1 MTETSR
7 QSAAVTSTSSRAVPP
22 VADVSWKVAE
32 LAQCDARGDHA
43 RAVHLLADWT
53 AQGDV
58 DAMTELGKRLLVG
71 FQAPF
76 EPQQGTELI
85 IKAANLGGAAAASQ
99 LAVLAAIGMHIDQ
112 SWQTALAAIVFSAE
126 LGWPK
131 ARGQLRVLS
140 ADRDLAAQDLHAENP
155 DPKLWRRLADAI
167 DLNRWHQPS
176 PGVNLCESPVVRHLP
191 GLVSRDVCQWMIEH
205 ARPRLTRAL
214 VYDAVEDKSTAN
226 QTRTNT
232 VALFNVTN
240 SDLVSV
246 LIQVQICAN
255 TGASFRQLEPLSVLH
270 YEVGEQIIEHF
281 DFVDPDAPTF
291 NQQVAEYGQ
300 RRITF
305 LLYLNE
311 DYTGGETEL
320 PKLGISHKGQLGGG
334 FFFVNIQGNDEPD
347 LRTLH
352 AGRPPI
358 RGEKWVVSQ
367 WVRSRATF

>member
-1 MTETSR
+1 MSETS
-7 QSAAVTSTSSRAVPP
+7 QAAATARAGVVPP
-22 VADVSWKVAE
+22 GAQAAWKVAE
-32 LAQCDARGDHA
+32 LAQCEARGDHE
-43 RAVHLLADWT
+43 RAVYLLADW
-53 AQGDV
+53 ARQGDV

-76 EPQQGTELI
+76 SPREGTELI
-85 IKAANLGGAAAASQ
+85 IKAANLGGAAAAAQ
-99 LAVLAAIGMHIDQ
+99 LAVLAAIGMHVPQ
-112 SWQTALAAIVFSAE
+112 SWQTALAAIVFAAE
-126 LGWPK
+126 LGSPR
-131 ARGQLRVLS
+131 ARGQLRVL
-140 ADRDLAAQDLHAENP
+140 ATDRELAARDLDTESP
-155 DPKLWRRLADAI
+155 DPKLWRRLADTI
-167 DLNRWHQPS
+167 DLKRWHQPS
-176 PGVNLCESPVVRHLP
+176 PGVTLCESPVVRHIPNLIP
-191 GLVSRDVCQWMIEH
+191 THVCAWMIEH

-232 VALFNVTN
+232 VALFNTTN

-255 TGASFRQLEPLSVLH
+255 TGVSFRQLEPLSVLH
-270 YEVGEQIIEHF
+270 YDVGEQIIEHF

-291 NQQVAEYGQ
+291 DQQVAEYGQ
-300 RRITF
+300 RILTF

-311 DYTGGETEL
+311 DYTGGETEM
-320 PKLGISHKGQLGGG
+320 PKIGISHKGQLGGG
-334 FFFVNIQGNDEPD
+334 FYFVNIQGNDEPD

>member
-1 MTETSR
+1 MSETSR
-7 QSAAVTSTSSRAVPP
+7 QAAAATGAGAPVVPP
-22 VADVSWKVAE
+22 GVQVSWKVAE
-32 LAQCDARGDHA
+32 VAECDARGDHE
-43 RAVHLLADWT
+43 RAVRLLADWT
-53 AQGDV
+53 QQGDV

-76 EPQQGTELI
+76 EPRQGTELI
-85 IKAANLGGAAAASQ
+85 IKAANLGGAAAAGQ
-99 LAVLAAIGMHIDQ
+99 LAVLAAIGMHIPQ

-140 ADRDLAAQDLHAENP
+140 ADRELATHDVHAENP
-155 DPKLWRRLADAI
+155 DPKLWRRLADTI

-176 PGVNLCESPVVRHLP
+176 PGVNLCESPLVRHLP

-255 TGASFRQLEPLSVLH
+255 TGVSFRQLEPLSVLH
-270 YEVGEQIIEHF
+270 YDVGEQIIEHF

-291 NQQVAEYGQ
+291 DQQVAEYGQ
-300 RRITF
+300 RKITF

-311 DYTGGETEL
+311 DYTGGETEM
-320 PKLGISHKGQLGGG
+320 PKIGISHKGQLGGG
-334 FFFVNIQGNDEPD
+334 FFFVNIRGNDEPD

>member
-1 MTETSR
+1 MSETSR
-7 QSAAVTSTSSRAVPP
+7 QTAAATSAVPP
-22 VADVSWKVAE
+22 GAQMSWKVAE
-32 LAQCDARGDHA
+32 VAQCDARGDHE
-43 RAVHLLADWT
+43 RAASLLADW
-53 AQGDV
+53 ARQGDV

-71 FQAPF
+71 FRAPF
-76 EPQQGTELI
+76 RPDEGTDLI
-85 IKAANLGGAAAASQ
+85 IKAANLGGAAAAAQ
-99 LAVLAAIGMHIDQ
+99 LAVLAAIGMHVKQ
-112 SWQTALAAIVFSAE
+112 SWSTALAAAVFSAE
-126 LGWPK
+126 LGSHR

-140 ADRDLAAQDLHAENP
+140 SDRELAAQDLHTETP
-155 DPKLWRRLADAI
+155 DPKLWRRLADTI
-167 DLNRWHQPS
+167 DLKRWHEPS
-176 PGVNLCESPVVRHLP
+176 PGVSLCESPLVRHLP
-191 GLVSRDVCQWMIEH
+191 GLIPRHVCEWMIEH

-246 LIQVQICAN
+246 LIQVQMCAN
-255 TGASFRQLEPLSVLH
+255 TGVSFRQLEPLSVLH
-270 YEVGEQIIEHF
+270 YDVGEQIIEHF

-291 NQQVAEYGQ
+291 DQQVAEYGQ
-300 RRITF
+300 RMITF

-320 PKLGISHKGQLGGG
+320 PKIGISHKGQLGGG
-334 FFFVNIQGNDEPD
+334 FYFVNIRGNDEPD

>member
-1 MTETSR
+1 MSDASR
-7 QSAAVTSTSSRAVPP
+7 QAAANGAGAGV
-22 VADVSWKVAE
+22 VAPGAPASWTVAE
-32 LAQCDARGDHA
+32 VAQCDARGDHA
-43 RAVHLLADWT
+43 RAVTLLAEGT
-53 AQGDV
+53 ARGDV

-71 FQAPF
+71 YQAPF
-76 EPQQGTELI
+76 SPGQGTELI
-85 IKAANLGGAAAASQ
+85 IKAANSGGAAAAAQ
-99 LAVLAAIGMHIDQ
+99 LAVLSAIGMHVPQ

-126 LGWPK
+126 LGSPS
-131 ARGQLRVLS
+131 ARGQLCVLS
-140 ADRDLAAQDLHAENP
+140 ADRELAAHALRAENS
-155 DPKLWRRLADAI
+155 DPTLWRRLAGAI

-176 PGVNLCESPVVRHLP
+176 PGVNLCESPLVRHVP
-191 GLVSRDVCQWMIEH
+191 GLVSAEVCQWMIER

-232 VALFNVTN
+232 VALFNTTN

-246 LIQVQICAN
+246 LIQVQMCAN
-255 TGASFRQLEPLSVLH
+255 TGVSFRQLEPLSVLH
-270 YEVGEQIIEHF
+270 YDVGEQIIEHY

-291 NQQVAEYGQ
+291 DQQVAEYGQ
-300 RRITF
+300 RILTF

-311 DYTGGETEL
+311 DYAGGETEL
-320 PKLGISHKGQLGGG
+320 PKIGIAHKGRLGGG
-334 FFFVNIQGNDEPD
+334 FFFVNIRGNDEPD

-358 RGEKWVVSQ
+358 RGEKWVISQ

>member
-1 MTETSR
+1 VAE
-7 QSAAVTSTSSRAVPP
+7 AAQHDARADHERAV
-22 VADVSWKVAE
+22 K
-32 LAQCDARGDHA
+32 
-43 RAVHLLADWT
+43 LLAEGVQ
-53 AQGDV
+53 QGDV
-58 DAMTELGKRLLVG
+58 EAMTELGKRLLVG
-71 FQAPF
+71 YQAPF
-76 EPQQGTELI
+76 SPDEGTQLI
-85 IKAANLGGAAAASQ
+85 IKAANLGGGAAAAQ
-99 LAVLAAIGMHIDQ
+99 LAVLAAIGMHVKQ

-126 LGWPK
+126 LGWLR

-140 ADRDLAAQDLHAENP
+140 ADRELAAQDLHADNP
-155 DPKLWRRLADAI
+155 DPTLWRRLANTI

-176 PGVNLCESPVVRHLP
+176 SSGVTLCESPLVRHLP
-191 GLVSRDVCQWMIEH
+191 SLVSREVCQWMIER

-232 VALFNVTN
+232 VALFNTTN
-240 SDLVSV
+240 ADLVSV

-255 TGASFRQLEPLSVLH
+255 TGVSFRQLEPLSVLH
-270 YEVGEQIIEHF
+270 YDIGEQIIEHF

-291 NQQVAEYGQ
+291 DQQVAEYGQ
-300 RRITF
+300 RKITF
-305 LLYLNE
+305 LLYLND

-320 PKLGISHKGQLGGG
+320 PKIGVAHKGNLGGG
-334 FFFVNIQGNDEPD
+334 LYFVNIRGNDEPD

>member
-1 MTETSR
+1 MSETSR
-7 QSAAVTSTSSRAVPP
+7 QAAAATGAGAPVVPP
-22 VADVSWKVAE
+22 GVEVSRKVAE
-32 LAQCDARGDHA
+32 VAECDARGDHE
-43 RAVHLLADWT
+43 RAVRLLADWT
-53 AQGDV
+53 QQGDV

-76 EPQQGTELI
+76 EPRQGTELI
-85 IKAANLGGAAAASQ
+85 IKAANLGGAAAAGQ
-99 LAVLAAIGMHIDQ
+99 LAVLAAIGMHIEQ

-140 ADRDLAAQDLHAENP
+140 ADRELAAHDLHAENP
-155 DPKLWRRLADAI
+155 DRKLWRRLADTI

-176 PGVNLCESPVVRHLP
+176 PGVNLCESPLVRHLP

-255 TGASFRQLEPLSVLH
+255 TGVSFRQLEPLSVLH
-270 YEVGEQIIEHF
+270 YDVGEQIIEHF

-291 NQQVAEYGQ
+291 DQQVAEYGQ
-300 RRITF
+300 RKITF

-311 DYTGGETEL
+311 DYAGGETEL
-320 PKLGISHKGQLGGG
+320 PKIGISHKGQLGGG
-334 FFFVNIQGNDEPD
+334 FYFVNIRGNDEPD

>member
-1 MTETSR
+1 
-7 QSAAVTSTSSRAVPP
+7 
-22 VADVSWKVAE
+22 VAQA
-32 LAQCDARGDHA
+32 DARGDHV
-43 RAVHLLADWT
+43 RAVTLLAEG
-53 AQGDV
+53 ARQGNV
-58 DAMTELGKRLLVG
+58 DAMTYLGKRFLSG

-85 IKAANLGGAAAASQ
+85 IKAANLGGATAAGQ
-99 LAVLAAIGMHIDQ
+99 LAVLAAMGMHIPQ

-126 LGWPK
+126 LGGPE

-140 ADRDLAAQDLHAENP
+140 GDRELAVHDLNAANP
-155 DPKLWRRLADAI
+155 DPKLWRRLADTI

-176 PGVNLCESPVVRHLP
+176 PAVTLCESPLVRQIP
-191 GLVSRDVCQWMIEH
+191 GLIPKHVCQWMIEH

-214 VYDAVEDKSTAN
+214 VYDAVEDKSLAN

-240 SDLVSV
+240 ADLVSV
-246 LIQVQICAN
+246 LIQVQMCAN
-255 TGASFRQLEPLSVLH
+255 TGVSFRQLEPLSVLH
-270 YEVGEQIIEHF
+270 YDVGEQIIEHF

-291 NQQVAEYGQ
+291 DQQVAEYGQ
-300 RRITF
+300 RKVTF

-311 DYTGGETEL
+311 DYTGGETEM
-320 PKLGISHKGQLGGG
+320 PKIGISHKGQLGGG

-358 RGEKWVVSQ
+358 RGEKWVISQ

>member
-1 MTETSR
+1 
-7 QSAAVTSTSSRAVPP
+7 
-22 VADVSWKVAE
+22 
-32 LAQCDARGDHA
+32 
-43 RAVHLLADWT
+43 
-53 AQGDV
+53 
-58 DAMTELGKRLLVG
+58 
-71 FQAPF
+71 
-76 EPQQGTELI
+76 
-85 IKAANLGGAAAASQ
+85 
-99 LAVLAAIGMHIDQ
+99 VLAAIGMHVEQ
-112 SWQTALAAIVFSAE
+112 SWSTALAAAVFSAE
-126 LGWPK
+126 LGSHR

-140 ADRDLAAQDLHAENP
+140 SDRELAAQDLHTETP
-155 DPKLWRRLADAI
+155 DPKLWRRLADTI
-167 DLNRWHQPS
+167 DLKRWHEPS
-176 PGVNLCESPVVRHLP
+176 PGVSLCESPLVRHLP
-191 GLVSRDVCQWMIEH
+191 GLIPRHVCEWMIEH

-246 LIQVQICAN
+246 LIQVQMCAN
-255 TGASFRQLEPLSVLH
+255 TGVSFRQLEPLSVLH
-270 YEVGEQIIEHF
+270 YDVGEQIIEHF

-291 NQQVAEYGQ
+291 DQQVAEYGQ
-300 RRITF
+300 RMITF

-320 PKLGISHKGQLGGG
+320 PKIGISHKGQLGGG
-334 FFFVNIQGNDEPD
+334 FYFVNIRGNDEPD

>member
-1 MTETSR
+1 
-7 QSAAVTSTSSRAVPP
+7 
-22 VADVSWKVAE
+22 
-32 LAQCDARGDHA
+32 
-43 RAVHLLADWT
+43 
-53 AQGDV
+53 
-58 DAMTELGKRLLVG
+58 
-71 FQAPF
+71 
-76 EPQQGTELI
+76 
-85 IKAANLGGAAAASQ
+85 
-99 LAVLAAIGMHIDQ
+99 MHIPQ

-126 LGWPK
+126 LGWPR

-140 ADRDLAAQDLHAENP
+140 SDRERAAHDLHTDNP

-176 PGVNLCESPVVRHLP
+176 PGVNVCESPLVRHLP
-191 GLVSRDVCQWMIEH
+191 GLVSRDVCRWMIEH

-255 TGASFRQLEPLSVLH
+255 TGTSFRQLEPLSVLH
-270 YEVGEQIIEHF
+270 YDIGEQIIEHF

-291 NQQVAEYGQ
+291 DQQVAEYGQ

-305 LLYLNE
+305 LLYLND

-320 PKLGISHKGQLGGG
+320 PKIGISHKGQLGGG
-334 FFFVNIQGNDEPD
+334 FFFVNILGNDVPD

-352 AGRPPI
+352 AARPPI

-367 WVRSRATF
+367 WIRSRATF

>member
-1 MTETSR
+1 
-7 QSAAVTSTSSRAVPP
+7 
-22 VADVSWKVAE
+22 
-32 LAQCDARGDHA
+32 
-43 RAVHLLADWT
+43 
-53 AQGDV
+53 
-58 DAMTELGKRLLVG
+58 MTELGKRLLVG

-76 EPQQGTELI
+76 SPREGTELI
-85 IKAANLGGAAAASQ
+85 IKAANLGGAAAAAQ
-99 LAVLAAIGMHIDQ
+99 LAVLAAIGMHVPQ
-112 SWQTALAAIVFSAE
+112 SWQTALAAIVFAAE
-126 LGWPK
+126 LGSPR
-131 ARGQLRVLS
+131 ARGQLRVL
-140 ADRDLAAQDLHAENP
+140 ATDRELAARDLDTENP
-155 DPKLWRRLADAI
+155 DPKLWRRLADTI
-167 DLNRWHQPS
+167 DLKRWHQPS
-176 PGVNLCESPVVRHLP
+176 PGVTLCESPVVRHIPNLIP
-191 GLVSRDVCQWMIEH
+191 THVCAWMIEH

-232 VALFNVTN
+232 VALFNTTN

-255 TGASFRQLEPLSVLH
+255 TGVSFRQLEPLSVLH
-270 YEVGEQIIEHF
+270 YDVGEQIIEHF

-291 NQQVAEYGQ
+291 DQQVAEYGQ
-300 RRITF
+300 RILTF

-311 DYTGGETEL
+311 DYTGGETEM
-320 PKLGISHKGQLGGG
+320 PKIGISHKGQLGGG
-334 FFFVNIQGNDEPD
+334 FYFVNIQGNDEPD